1 MNIKNETEK
10 IVIIS
15 YIIAIVFIF
24 LALRLWQLQILQGN
38 EYRRLSEAN
47 MLRIVTIPAPRG
59 IIFDRNGIPLVKNFP
74 YFFASII
81 PDEFDKSKIHILSK
95 VLNVPEEEIL
105 DKLNKP
111 DMSPFIPVR
120 LKQGLTHN
128 EIAFLEARR
137 SDLPGLIIEVE
148 TSREYIHGDVG
159 SHVIGYLGKLTP
171 SQVKDPDYKDVP
183 PDTFIGKWGVEKLF
197 DNSLRGTPGK
207 RIIEVNALGREL
219 RLLQEKPPVK
229 GRDIKLSIDIN
240 LQREAE
246 RAFGD
251 KTGSLVAIKP
261 DTGEILG
268 MISKPSFDPNLFTKG
283 LSSEKWLSI
292 ANDKRNPLL
301 NRSIQ
306 SQYPPG
312 STFKIITAVAGL
324 EEGVIAPDA
333 KVECRGGI
341 NYGSRRFGCWQKAGH
356 GTVSLHRAIV
366 ESCDVYFYE
375 VGKRLGIDKI
385 YAYAAGFG
393 LGEKTGL
400 ELGRERQGLIPNSKW
415 KMENKKQSWFL
426 GETLNAAIGQG
437 YVAVTPLQLALMTST
452 FANGGT
458 LYKPLLIKDAQPV
471 IAGKAKMK
479 PETYALVKSGLWGV
493 VNEPS
498 GTGWLAKSYLTT
510 VAGKTGTAQVIA
522 MKSGYR
528 PLAEKYQDHAWFV
541 AFAPVEKP
549 EIAMAVLVEHGGHG
563 GAAAAPIAK
572 TAIEEYM
579 KIIQA
584 PPKINPDKSNQSTI
598 ESPPVSND

>member
-1 MNIKNETEK
+1 MNIKDETEK

-15 YIIAIVFIF
+15 YIIAVVFIF

-59 IIFDRNGIPLVKNFP
+59 IIFDRNGIPLVKNLP

-81 PDEFDKSKIHILSK
+81 PDEFDKSKIDILSK

-105 DKLNKP
+105 AKLNKP
-111 DMSPFIPVR
+111 ELSPFIPVR
-120 LKQGLTHN
+120 LKQGLTYN

-148 TSREYIHGDVG
+148 ISREYIHGDVG

-171 SQVKDPDYKDVP
+171 SQVKDPAYKDVP
-183 PDTFIGKWGVEKLF
+183 PDTFIGQWGVEKYF
-197 DNSLRGTPGK
+197 DNSLRGMPGK

-229 GRDIKLSIDIN
+229 GQDVKLSIDIN
-240 LQREAE
+240 FQREAE

-283 LSSEKWLSI
+283 ISSEKWLSI
-292 ANDKRNPLL
+292 TTDKRNPLL

-333 KVECRGGI
+333 EVECRGEI
-341 NYGSRRFGCWQKAGH
+341 NYGSRRFGCWKKTGH
-356 GTVSLHRAIV
+356 GPVSLHRAIV

-375 VGKRLGIDKI
+375 AGKRLGIDKI
-385 YAYAAGFG
+385 YAYATGFG

-400 ELGRERQGLIPNSKW
+400 EFGRERQGLIPNTKW
-415 KMENKKQSWFL
+415 KMENKKQPWYL
-426 GETLNAAIGQG
+426 GETVNAAIGQG
-437 YVAVTPLQLALMTST
+437 HVAVTPLQLALMTGT

-479 PETYALVKSGLWGV
+479 PETFASVKSGLWGV

-510 VAGKTGTAQVIA
+510 VAGKTGTAQVVA

-528 PLAEKYQDHAWFV
+528 PLAEKYQDHAWFI

-563 GAAAAPIAK
+563 GGAAAPIAK
-572 TAIEEYM
+572 TAIESYM
-579 KIIQA
+579 KFIHP
-584 PPKINPDKSNQSTI
+584 PPKITPDKSDQSTTGT
-598 ESPPVSND
+598 PPVSND